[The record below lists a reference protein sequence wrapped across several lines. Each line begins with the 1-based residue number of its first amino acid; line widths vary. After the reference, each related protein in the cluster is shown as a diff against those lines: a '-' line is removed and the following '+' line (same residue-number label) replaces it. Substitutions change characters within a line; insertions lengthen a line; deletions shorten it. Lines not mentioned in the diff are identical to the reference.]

1 MKRDYS
7 YDWLR
12 AFSAVMI
19 VLCHICQGF
28 GISSTLGYYLG
39 GTYVSVFLIL
49 SAYLLGERYRE
60 RIAFSPL
67 GFLKARMNRL
77 IPTYYTFLTITF
89 ILIELG
95 IGEHLTMHQMTGHYL
110 FLNWFV
116 PSTRI
121 WLSPLPQLGH
131 LWFMSCIVLTY
142 MTVTAFSLIPG
153 HAGHKERF
161 WLWLT
166 LGTVLAGTILCFC
179 SRWFVYPSV
188 VMVLYPL
195 VFFKGHEMVSYTQ
208 KVSRPLMF
216 VALLLCNLGAIL
228 GFRFGLYDYP
238 PLVFWTIGINAVL
251 WIVSA
256 PVVFNRRRIPNP
268 VVFVSAISFEIY
280 LVHHPF
286 CLGCYS
292 LAKYMPVWLAVIVVF
307 ALSIS
312 LGYLLNLLAKGVS
325 CCIDKL
331 FTPPDI
337 VYNELS
343 VNCLHNNALTFKFND
358 I

>member
-1 MKRDYS
+1 
-7 YDWLR
+7 
-12 AFSAVMI
+12 
-19 VLCHICQGF
+19 
-28 GISSTLGYYLG
+28 
-39 GTYVSVFLIL
+39 
-49 SAYLLGERYRE
+49 
-60 RIAFSPL
+60 
-67 GFLKARMNRL
+67 
-77 IPTYYTFLTITF
+77 
-89 ILIELG
+89 
-95 IGEHLTMHQMTGHYL
+95 
-110 FLNWFV
+110 
-116 PSTRI
+116 
-121 WLSPLPQLGH
+121 
-131 LWFMSCIVLTY
+131 MSCIVLAY
-142 MTVTAFSLIPG
+142 LTVTAFSLIPG
-153 HAGHKERF
+153 HAGHKDRF

-166 LGTVLAGTILCFC
+166 LGTALAGTILCFR

-195 VFFKGHEMVSYTQ
+195 VFFKGHEMVSHTQ

-256 PVVFNRRRIPNP
+256 PVVFDRRCIPNP
-268 VVFVSAISFEIY
+268 VVFISAISFEIY

-325 CCIDKL
+325 CCMDKL
-331 FTPPDI
+331 FTPPRHS
-337 VYNELS
+337 L
-343 VNCLHNNALTFKFND
+343 
-358 I
+358 